1 METKQRWQ
9 DLFSLVITL
18 VIGAWMFIAP
28 FVYGFTHTHIS
39 AAWNSYASGIV
50 VMVLSV
56 YGLATKK
63 IWEDW
68 LNLVIGVWLFFSPFA
83 LGAYDDYTIRLYS
96 MNTGAILFFFS
107 LWSAIVSQHNVSAP
121 FGHEGHGHRA

>member
-9 DLFSLVITL
+9 DNFTLVITL
-18 VIGAWMFIAP
+18 VIGAWLFVAP
-28 FVYGFTHTHIS
+28 FVMGFTHGS

-50 VMVLSV
+50 VMALSV
-56 YGLATKK
+56 YGLATKQ

-68 LNLVIGVWLFFSPFA
+68 LNLIIAVWLFFSPIA
-83 LGAYDDYTIRLYS
+83 LGFYDDHTLKLYF
-96 MNTGAILFFFS
+96 MNTGGVLFLFS
-107 LWSAIVSQHNVSAP
+107 LWSGMKFRPDIRPQ